1 MVLFAGKGEVCEKE
15 GGRMYFGDYVNEKLY
30 IFPFILY
37 NNRNYPTGACAMY
50 DERPTRRTSAQTG
63 TRPRPAQS
71 RTRAAQSGSRPR
83 PRKRRRRRRIR
94 LSPLAVVILVSMAV
108 GFLLGF
114 VLGRATG
121 KGEEPASTQPPAEV
135 QSQQSVQ
142 ADPQPQL
149 PEENGDKVAPQ
160 ILGVNKLSIFL
171 GSTVAY
177 RSGILVTDD
186 TDPAPKLTVD
196 SSQVNLAAVGT
207 YPVYYNAT
215 DSAGNTTSVET
226 TITVVEA
233 PESYVD
239 EAVIKEKADEL
250 LAKITTDDMTPEQKV
265 NAIYDW
271 IEGHCYYIAEFDKS
285 DYMQAAYLM
294 LTNNRGDCYGFYAV
308 SRLLFERLGLPNLTV
323 ARLPNEVRTTNHWW
337 NMVSLDNG
345 ESWYHFDSTPHLTY
359 PTRTCLFTD
368 AQLNEFNL
376 LMPNYYYFDHEAF
389 PSTPT
394 E

>member
-1 MVLFAGKGEVCEKE
+1 MNDPRYSGRPAG
-15 GGRMYFGDYVNEKLY
+15 
-30 IFPFILY
+30 
-37 NNRNYPTGACAMY
+37 
-50 DERPTRRTSAQTG
+50 SG
-63 TRPRPAQS
+63 TRTAPRSSGAPD
-71 RTRAAQSGSRPR
+71 RRAAE
-83 PRKRRRRRRIR
+83 RKRRQRARQRRQFRNFV
-94 LSPLAVVILVSMAV
+94 LVCLAAVILISGSVGYLIGYRVGKRSAQSAETTPPADVQTAEPTGTGSAVSEPPAQP
-108 GFLLGF
+108 
-114 VLGRATG
+114 
-121 KGEEPASTQPPAEV
+121 EEPS
-135 QSQQSVQ
+135 
-142 ADPQPQL
+142 
-149 PEENGDKVAPQ
+149 DKVAPQ
-160 ILGVNKLSIFL
+160 ILGVNKISIFL

-186 TDPAPKLTVD
+186 LDPAPQLTVD
-196 SSQVNLAAVGT
+196 SSQVNLAAAGT
-207 YPVYYNAT
+207 YPVYYNAA

-250 LAKITTDDMTPEQKV
+250 LGKILTDGMNPEEQV

-323 ARLPNEVRTTNHWW
+323 SRLPNEVRTTNHWW

-345 ESWYHFDSTPHLTY
+345 ATWYHFDSTPHLTY
-359 PTRTCLFTD
+359 PTRTCLVTD
-368 AQLNEFNL
+368 AFLNEFNL

-389 PSTPT
+389 PETPT